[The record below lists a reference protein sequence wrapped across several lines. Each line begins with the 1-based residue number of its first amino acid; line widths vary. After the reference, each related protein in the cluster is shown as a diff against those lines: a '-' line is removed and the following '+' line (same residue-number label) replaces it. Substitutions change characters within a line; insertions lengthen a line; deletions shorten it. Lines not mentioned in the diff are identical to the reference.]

1 VQAPM
6 CHHPEH
12 FFVAPSPFF
21 VAPRHKPRGPSA
33 LTRLG
38 MKSRDAFPN
47 EVRGD
52 AVPNKA
58 RDARLALGRT
68 KNGRSAGQGRGDFF
82 KQPSIPLDIWHNETI
97 FISAL

>member
-1 VQAPM
+1 MGSLGTCVPCDETVGGCCPEATFLSPRAQA
-6 CHHPEH
+6 
-12 FFVAPSPFF
+12 
-21 VAPRHKPRGPSA
+21 RG
-33 LTRLG
+33 LL
-38 MKSRDAFPN
+38 RDAFPN

-52 AVPNKA
+52 AVPSEA